1 MESATAAALLT
12 EPPGGSP
19 RPQRGRLW
27 LGLVLAAFVLGA
39 SILVTAGVTLAE
51 ASGASRAPAASAA
64 SWLFFA
70 GLTVLMCAQA
80 MLSGSRSGLI
90 CLRGCFAIL
99 LAVSPLVWHS
109 DGMRAF
115 ALSTSGLWL
124 LLSCLAKPQRAPKQ
138 PLAPRQEQGSVSE
151 GSVSEGSVSEGSVP
165 AAEEQRAA

>member
-1 MESATAAALLT
+1 MESASAAALLT
-12 EPPGGSP
+12 ESPGGTP

-70 GLTVLMCAQA
+70 GLTVLLCAQA

-124 LLSCLAKPQRAPKQ
+124 LLSWFAAPK
-138 PLAPRQEQGSVSE
+138 RVFE
-151 GSVSEGSVSEGSVP
+151 GP
-165 AAEEQRAA
+165 AAPEQKQGPMPQSAASAADQQRAA